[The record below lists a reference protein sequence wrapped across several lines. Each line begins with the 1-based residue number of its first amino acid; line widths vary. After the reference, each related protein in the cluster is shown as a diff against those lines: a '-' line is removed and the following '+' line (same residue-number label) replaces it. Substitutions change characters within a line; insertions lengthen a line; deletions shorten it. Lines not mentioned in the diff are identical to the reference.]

1 MQIWLL
7 VTTVENWLYIALSL
21 VAVVLAVWAFGDCL
35 TRGKAQFE
43 RAGQKSKT
51 FWLLLT
57 GVAAFV
63 GLVSMAGSIGQLGAG
78 FGLFQIAALCVSA
91 VYLAGPRGEL
101 KLFGAGGSRPY
112 GY

>member
-1 MQIWLL
+1 MQIWFL
-7 VTTVENWLYIALSL
+7 VTAVENWLYIALSL

-35 TRGKAQFE
+35 TRGKEQFE
-43 RAGQKSKT
+43 RAGQKTKT
-51 FWLLLT
+51 FWMLLT

-63 GLVSMAGSIGQLGAG
+63 GVVSMAGSIGQLGAG

-101 KLFGAGGSRPY
+101 KLFGSGGSRPY

>member
-7 VTTVENWLYIALSL
+7 VTTIENWLYIALSL

-35 TRGKAQFE
+35 VRGKDQFE
-43 RAGQKSKT
+43 RAGQKTKT
-51 FWLLLT
+51 FWMLLT

-63 GLVSMAGSIGQLGAG
+63 ALVSMAGSVGSLGAG
-78 FGLFQIAALCVSA
+78 FSLFQIAALCVSA

-101 KLFGAGGSRPY
+101 KLFGSGGSRPY

>member
-1 MQIWLL
+1 MHPWIL
-7 VTTVENWLYIALSL
+7 VATLENWLYIALSL
-21 VAVVLAVWAFGDCL
+21 VAVVLAIWAFGDCL
-35 TRGKAQFE
+35 TRGKEQFE
-43 RAGQKSKT
+43 RAGQKSKV
-51 FWLLLT
+51 FWMLLT

-63 GLVSMAGSIGQLGAG
+63 GVVSMLGTIGSIGAG

-101 KLFGAGGSRPY
+101 KLFGGSSRPY